1 MQWTKPEFEEVS
13 LAMEVTAYVNTDA
26 SNPINHRAGDAVC
39 SATDESDEH
48 VSSLS
53 AG

>member
-1 MQWTKPEFEEVS
+1 MQWTKPEFDEIS

-26 SNPINHRAGDAVC
+26 DPIIDG
-39 SATDESDEH
+39 TDGPARGTSDEVDQH
-48 VSSLS
+48 SANLS